1 MPSNDFIVFGAP
13 KIEQDEI
20 DEVVRCLE
28 SGWIGTGPRVAR
40 FEKEFGLYKGQPFA
54 AAVSSCT
61 AAMHLSVLAAGI
73 SEGDEVITT
82 PMTFCATVNAIIH
95 AGATPVL
102 ADVDPLTM
110 NIDPV
115 EVEARISPKTKA
127 ILPVHFAGRAANMDA
142 LMGIAERHGLKIIED
157 CAHAI
162 ETEYHGRR
170 AGTFGDFG
178 CFSFYATKNVTTG
191 EGGMVLTRNEE
202 DLARIKML
210 ALHGMSKDAW
220 KRFSDE
226 GYKHYFVVETGFK
239 YNMMDLQAAL
249 GLHQLERVESNW
261 RRREEIWQQYNK
273 AFAGLAVTLPADPE
287 PDTRH
292 AYHLYTILVDEAVA
306 EISRDEFLD
315 AMTAN
320 DIGVGVHYL
329 SVPEHPVYQDKFGW
343 QPEDYPNAMRIGR
356 QTVSLPLSAKLT
368 DAEVS
373 HVIGAVQGTLRAESK
388 VRRVKQESSR
398 GYSRM
403 DADKNDEQ
411 TITSTDETTKGKVQ
425 GATSQDRGGCGQP
438 FFAPGA

>member
-1 MPSNDFIVFGAP
+1 MPLSDFIVFGAP

-40 FEKEFGLYKGQPFA
+40 FEKEFGLYKGQSFA
-54 AAVSSCT
+54 AAVSSCS

-73 SEGDEVITT
+73 GEGDEVITT
-82 PMTFCATVNAIIH
+82 PMTFCATVNAIVH
-95 AGATPVL
+95 SGATPVL
-102 ADVDPLTM
+102 ADIDPLTM
-110 NIDPV
+110 NIDPAQ
-115 EVEARISPKTKA
+115 VEARITSKTRA

-142 LMGIAERHGLKIIED
+142 LAGIAARDELKLIED

-162 ETEYHGRR
+162 ETEYHGRK

-191 EGGMVLTRNEE
+191 EGGMVLTKNEA

-249 GLHQLERVESNW
+249 GIHQLQRVEANW
-261 RRREEIWQQYNK
+261 LRREEIWQQYNE
-273 AFAGLAVTLPADPE
+273 AFADLPLTLPAEPE
-287 PDTRH
+287 PNTRH
-292 AYHLYTILVDEAVA
+292 AYHLYTVLIDEARVG
-306 EISRDEFLD
+306 ISRDEFLD
-315 AMTAN
+315 EMTAN
-320 DIGVGVHYL
+320 DVGVGVHYL

-343 QPEDYPNAMRIGR
+343 RPEDYPNAMRTGR
-356 QTVSLPLSAKLT
+356 QTVSLPLSAGLT
-368 DAEVS
+368 DREVS
-373 HVIGAVQGTLRAESK
+373 RVIEV
-388 VRRVKQESSR
+388 V
-398 GYSRM
+398 
-403 DADKNDEQ
+403 
-411 TITSTDETTKGKVQ
+411 
-425 GATSQDRGGCGQP
+425 
-438 FFAPGA
+438 

>member
-40 FEKEFGLYKGQPFA
+40 FEKEFAAYKGQPFA

-73 SEGDEVITT
+73 GQGDEVITT

-110 NIDPV
+110 NIDPA
-115 EVEARISPKTKA
+115 EVEARITRKTKA

-142 LMGIAERHGLKIIED
+142 LTEIAARHGLKVIED

-162 ETEYHGRR
+162 ETEYHGRP

-202 DLARIKML
+202 DLARVRVL

-249 GLHQLERVESNW
+249 GIHQLRRVESNW
-261 RRREEIWQQYNK
+261 RRREEIWRQYNE
-273 AFAGLAVTLPADPE
+273 AFAGLSVTLPAEVE
-287 PDTRH
+287 PNTRH
-292 AYHLYTILVDEAVA
+292 AYHLYTILIDEAA
-306 EISRDEFLD
+306 NEINRDEFID
-315 AMTAN
+315 AMTARN
-320 DIGVGVHYL
+320 IGVGIHYL
-329 SVPEHPVYQDKFGW
+329 SVPEHPVCQDKFGW
-343 QPEDYPNAMRIGR
+343 HPEDYPHAMRIGR
-356 QTVSLPLSAKLT
+356 QTVSLPLSAKLS
-368 DAEVS
+368 DAEVAR
-373 HVIGAVQGTLRAESK
+373 VIEAVQGTLSAKREAQTDRNDERTVRSNEEK
-388 VRRVKQESSR
+388 VRSNE
-398 GYSRM
+398 
-403 DADKNDEQ
+403 
-411 TITSTDETTKGKVQ
+411 Q

>member
-1 MPSNDFIVFGAP
+1 MSPNPFIVFGAP
-13 KIEQDEI
+13 RIEQDEI

-40 FEKEFGLYKGQPFA
+40 FEKEFGRYKSQPFA

-73 SEGDEVITT
+73 EPGDEVITT

-102 ADVDPLTM
+102 ADIDPLTM
-110 NIDPV
+110 NIDPA
-115 EVEARISPKTKA
+115 EVEARITPKTRT
-127 ILPVHFAGRAANMDA
+127 ILPVHFAGRSANMDA
-142 LMGIAERHGLKIIED
+142 LTEITERHGLKIIED

-162 ETEYHGRR
+162 ETEYHGRK

-226 GYKHYFVVETGFK
+226 GYKHYYVVETGFK

-249 GLHQLERVESNW
+249 GIHQLERVESNW
-261 RRREEIWQQYNK
+261 RRRQEIWRRYNE
-273 AFAGLAVTLPADPE
+273 AFAGWPATLPAEPE

-292 AYHLYTILVDEAVA
+292 AYHLYTILIDEASA
-306 EISRDEFLD
+306 EITRDQFLD
-315 AMTAN
+315 AMTAKS
-320 DIGVGVHYL
+320 IGVGVHYL
-329 SVPEHPVYQDKFGW
+329 SIPEHPVYQDKFGW
-343 QPEDYPNAMRIGR
+343 RPEDYPNAMRTGR

-368 DAEVS
+368 DVEVS
-373 HVIGAVQGTLRAESK
+373 RVIEAVQGTLRAKDEG
-388 VRRVKQESSR
+388 VRAKGREPSGRSQEQRAKSQEQSAFALSS
-398 GYSRM
+398 
-403 DADKNDEQ
+403 
-411 TITSTDETTKGKVQ
+411 
-425 GATSQDRGGCGQP
+425 
-438 FFAPGA
+438 